1 MDDEYEIIPTSPLRR
16 LEKRINQVEKTS
28 TSSETHKLIEQIA
41 ELIKSNQKVVDEVIK
56 SNSELKDDISK
67 IPGKMDELIS
77 SMHEFIE
84 TLKSSSTQEN
94 FADAS
99 KNAMQPLVGKM
110 AELVDQNRKSIEVS
124 QATLASLGIIDK
136 RLKRIYIQF
145 ANANAYR

>member
-28 TSSETHKLIEQIA
+28 ISSETHKLIEQIT
-41 ELIKSNQKVVDEVIK
+41 ELIKSNQKLTDEVIK

-67 IPGKMDELIS
+67 IPGKIDELIS
-77 SMHEFIE
+77 SMHEFMEAIKE
-84 TLKSSSTQEN
+84 SAAKDNSADISS
-94 FADAS
+94 
-99 KNAMQPLVGKM
+99 AMQPLVGKVSEM
-110 AELVDQNRKSIEVS
+110 VDLNRKSIEVG